1 MTYRSAIAPQSRI
14 FAAFLA
20 PAVLLILVSASPRAA
35 LAQEKSVRPG
45 INEFWQKPDM
55 EKAASMLEEKY
66 PTIYKYRHA
75 IVAALGLQPG
85 QDAADVGAGSGFI
98 ARMMAREVAPNG
110 KVYAQE
116 ISQEALDY
124 LVAQAEQE
132 GAANLVPVLGDHRSA
147 KLPESSADLIVTVR
161 VYHHFEYPMDMLASI
176 KAALRP
182 EGRFVVIDR
191 ERIKGVSTE
200 EHYEHWRA
208 GKGTISDEILDAG
221 FVLEKEIPLI
231 PGFYYLVFTHR

>member
-1 MTYRSAIAPQSRI
+1 MAKRTLIRHHAGFCRYLG
-14 FAAFLA
+14 AALVL
-20 PAVLLILVSASPRAA
+20 VLLCALPQHG

-55 EKAASMLEEKY
+55 EKAASMLEQKY

-75 IVAALGLQPG
+75 IVAALGLEPG
-85 QDAADVGAGSGFI
+85 RDVADVGAGSGFI
-98 ARMMAREVAPNG
+98 AQLMAREVEPEG

-124 LVAQAEQE
+124 VMKQAEKE
-132 GAANLVPVLGDHRSA
+132 GIANIVPVLGDSRSSKLA
-147 KLPESSADLIVTVR
+147 KASVDVIVTIR
-161 VYHHFEYPMDMLASI
+161 VYHHFEYPEDMLASI
-176 KAALRP
+176 KTALRP

-191 ERIKGVSTE
+191 ERIKGVSTPE
-200 EHYEHWRA
+200 TYEHWRA

-231 PGFYYLVFTHR
+231 PGIYYLVFAHR